1 MSFAAGAAGIY
12 SDDFSNSGT
21 FPDTA
26 TVGWAKINETGG
38 ASVTQEGYGT
48 ADARAVLSI
57 PSGTAYEMWGS
68 KGGLCVEQSC
78 TDADFTLQ
86 AKFDTLPSVNGQ
98 EIGIYMRN
106 ADNTI
111 GMSCGFFYDSGAL
124 NRWAAE
130 YESSREIAS
139 AAFTATAPAYVRMQ
153 WNTTANETTFK
164 WSDTGAFGGEE
175 TTTVDTVS
183 NVAPAFV
190 GIHAASFD
198 SGGIPAF
205 VGKFDY
211 FFETSAVISPEDP
224 VASTSR
230 IMVIT

>member
-1 MSFAAGAAGIY
+1 MSFSAGAAGIY

-98 EIGIYMRN
+98 EMGIYMRN
-106 ADNTI
+106 TDNSI
-111 GMSCGFFYDSGAL
+111 GMSCGFFYDSGAF

-130 YESSREIAS
+130 YENSRTIAS
-139 AAFTATAPAYVRMQ
+139 AAFTATAPAYVRLQ
-153 WNTTANETTFK
+153 WTTSTNTCTFK
-164 WSDTGAFGGEE
+164 WSDTGAFSGEE
-175 TTTVDTVS
+175 VTTTDVTDV
-183 NVAPAFV
+183 VPVFV
-190 GIHAASFD
+190 GIYAASFN

-224 VASTSR
+224 VASTSH